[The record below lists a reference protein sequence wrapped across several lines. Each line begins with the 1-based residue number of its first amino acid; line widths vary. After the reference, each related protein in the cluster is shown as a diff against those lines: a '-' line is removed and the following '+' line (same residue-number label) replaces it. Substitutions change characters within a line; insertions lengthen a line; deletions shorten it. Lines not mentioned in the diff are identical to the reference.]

1 MRNNKSKSIG
11 VRRKAR
17 IIALNALYLIDL
29 AKITVSEVFD
39 YVFNKDKEYNEQIK
53 KFASFL
59 IIATLQNSNL
69 IDKIIKK
76 YLKNWTMERLSAIDR
91 NILRLATCEFLCC
104 PETPISVI
112 INEAIEIAKEYS
124 TKDSGRFVNGILDR
138 IKLVRENKA
147 LVDE

>member
-1 MRNNKSKSIG
+1 MRHNKSKSIG
-11 VRRKAR
+11 IRRRAR
-17 IIALNALYLIDL
+17 ILALNVLYLIDL
-29 AKITVSEVFD
+29 AKLTVEEAINFIFD
-39 YVFNKDKEYNEQIK
+39 REQEYNEQIE

-59 IIATLQNSNL
+59 IIATLQNSNI

-124 TKDSGRFVNGILDR
+124 TKDSGRFVNGILDK
-138 IKLVRENKA
+138 IKLIRENKA
-147 LVDE
+147 LVDG